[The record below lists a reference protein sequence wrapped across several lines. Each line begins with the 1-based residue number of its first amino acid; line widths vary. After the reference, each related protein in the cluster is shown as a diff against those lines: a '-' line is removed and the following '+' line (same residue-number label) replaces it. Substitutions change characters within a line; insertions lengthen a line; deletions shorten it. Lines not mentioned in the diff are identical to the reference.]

1 MNNWVVG
8 YIMRIGS
15 VSALVLAAFALAACE
30 GSPTTGSSASSASL
44 ALCGLACPDPTDGG
58 GGNDADGDGVDDGA
72 DGDDSSTDGGN
83 TTDLS
88 PTNADVTIALQNSNL
103 QQPASGTSLSQ
114 LLNNP
119 LSGPPATQRIVIDT
133 NTSGNGSWPTPVTMN
148 EYLPGSTLPDPTGN
162 GNGGSVT
169 YNEYRAISN
178 TPGQERDEELQVWAW
193 NDSYATQY
201 RNASGGGEASQ
212 QAWSFG
218 GNKTALTSMPVGA
231 SANYTGRFVATAKS
245 TNWIKPSGADI
256 DPNALW
262 RVQGA
267 STVNANFATASVT
280 GTLTPETWTSF
291 QSGVSGWYTWNV
303 GTVGTVAEPD
313 YSIYNTQVALA
324 GTITGNTYAGTATL
338 DGNFVSGDN
347 PMYGGF
353 FGAGASETTGIFN
366 VYGVDPDPIGGS
378 AGINDDRRGFLTI
391 NGAFNGN

>member
-1 MNNWVVG
+1 
-8 YIMRIGS
+8 MRIGS

-30 GSPTTGSSASSASL
+30 GTPTTGSSASNASL
-44 ALCGLACPDPTDGG
+44 DLCGLNCPDGNPDDGSI
-58 GGNDADGDGVDDGA
+58 NDSDGDGIDDGE

-83 TTDLS
+83 TTNLN
-88 PTNADVTIALQNSNL
+88 PATADVTIALKSSVL
-103 QQPASGTSLSQ
+103 DQPASGTSLSQ

-119 LSGPPATQRIVIDT
+119 LSGPPTTQRIVIDT
-133 NTSGNGSWPTPVTMN
+133 NTSSNGSWPTPVTMN
-148 EYLPGSTLPDPTGN
+148 EYVPGSTEPDPTGN

-193 NDSYATQY
+193 NQSYATQY
-201 RNASGGGEASQ
+201 RNAASGGEASQ

-218 GNKTALTSMPVGA
+218 GNKTSLASMPIGG
-231 SANYTGRFVATAKS
+231 SATYNGRFVATAKS
-245 TNWIKPSGADI
+245 SNWIKPSGADI

-267 STVNANFATASVT
+267 STVTANFGPAGTVS
-280 GTLTPETWTSF
+280 GTLTPETWESF
-291 QSGVSGWYTWNV
+291 QQGVSGWYTWNV

-313 YSIYNTQVALA
+313 YEIYNAQVGLA

-338 DGNFVSGDN
+338 DGTFVSGDN

>member
-218 GNKTALTSMPVGA
+218 GNKTALASMPVGG

-313 YSIYNTQVALA
+313 YSIYNTEVALA